1 MGLKH
6 AIRSLGDLNSG
17 ANVHLI
23 LGTEGCT
30 QHVRRVERRGRLYYS
45 LEQACQS
52 LEIISTKKTKY
63 CLKRALLV
71 C

>member
-45 LEQACQS
+45 LE
-52 LEIISTKKTKY
+52 
-63 CLKRALLV
+63 
-71 C
+71 